1 MAIKTTVNEVWSRG
15 ARGDAGLFS
24 LNMSYETEVVV
35 GTYEE
40 FLVGYKIHILGKDDV
55 DLVQSFA
62 TRAHT
67 GSVKSIAA
75 VGRYLASGGADDK
88 IVIHDMKTRTE
99 NKVLVHHEATVSA
112 VAFTADGSHLLTGG
126 FDGVFSA
133 IRTGNWQTE
142 KHWSKAHKGSAV
154 TCISIH
160 PSSKLALTIGD
171 DKTLRT
177 WNLIKGRQAYVTN
190 LNSKGTA
197 NPLSV
202 VWSPEGEHFSLT
214 GYNDVSVWTI
224 SNAAVERVLKCPSK
238 TVCMVWITEELTAVG
253 LENGQIIIFDLS
265 TGKKYDFD
273 AHNQRVKGI
282 AFDSPY
288 LYSASSSGDIKVWE
302 FDADEKTLIEK
313 KCVNV
318 GCRITCLT
326 LVKATEVKKEDE
338 EIGGES
344 EVELINEDSESVNKK
359 KKKRK
364 NAEEVNVTEE
374 IREGVVSKPKKNKL
388 LSFVTVS
395 VDKDIDNN
403 KSETTTI
410 QKTKTKTKIKK
421 RNKKKNKAIKAT

>member
-1 MAIKTTVNEVWSRG
+1 MRKTYRI
-15 ARGDAGLFS
+15 
-24 LNMSYETEVVV
+24 YI
-35 GTYEE
+35 
-40 FLVGYKIHILGKDDV
+40 FL
-55 DLVQSFA
+55 
-62 TRAHT
+62 
-67 GSVKSIAA
+67 
-75 VGRYLASGGADDK
+75 
-88 IVIHDMKTRTE
+88 
-99 NKVLVHHEATVSA
+99 
-112 VAFTADGSHLLTGG
+112 
-126 FDGVFSA
+126 
-133 IRTGNWQTE
+133 
-142 KHWSKAHKGSAV
+142 GSAV

-190 LNSKGTA
+190 LNSKGPA

-202 VWSPEGEHFSLT
+202 IWSPEGEHFSLT
-214 GYNDVSVWTI
+214 GYNDVSVWTV

-238 TVCMVWITEELTAVG
+238 AVCMVWITEELTAVG
-253 LENGQIIIFDLS
+253 LENGQIIIFDL
-265 TGKKYDFD
+265 TTENKYNFD

-338 EIGGES
+338 EIGDEP
-344 EVELINEDSESVNKK
+344 EVELINEGSESVNKK

-364 NAEEVNVTEE
+364 SSEEVNVTEE
-374 IREGVVSKPKKNKL
+374 IGEYVVSKPKKNKL

-395 VDKDIDNN
+395 VDKDIDN
-403 KSETTTI
+403 KSETVTI
-410 QKTKTKTKIKK
+410 QKTKIKTKTKK
-421 RNKKKNKAIKAT
+421 RNKKKNKPIKTT